1 MNVRAK
7 SLSRHFERAPSPAT
21 NIDLLRKV
29 LAGTSQRSTDVPK
42 IEINGEKQMG
52 GAVDDMPEKG
62 DEGEGDVTTILDSL
76 NINGAWKEKDAQ
88 SIDDGIKPPYAI

>member
-1 MNVRAK
+1 MNTRTK

-29 LAGTSQRSTDVPK
+29 LAGTSQCSTDVPK
-42 IEINGEKQMG
+42 IEINGEIQVG
-52 GAVDDMPEKG
+52 GAIDDMPEKG

-76 NINGAWKEKDAQ
+76 NVNGAWKEKDVQ
-88 SIDDGIKPPYAI
+88 SIDNGIRPPYAM